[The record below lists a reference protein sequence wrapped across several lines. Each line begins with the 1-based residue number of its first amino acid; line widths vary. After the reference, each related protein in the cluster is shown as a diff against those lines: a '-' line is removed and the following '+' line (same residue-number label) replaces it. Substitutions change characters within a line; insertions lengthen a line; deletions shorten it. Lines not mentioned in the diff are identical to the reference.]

1 MDEHRNSDD
10 GLHCI
15 SACFLL
21 ISCDTFSDKTND
33 TLSSFFYHLLVSSLF
48 ISLSGDSGVQKRIS
62 HRIIHC
68 KQKKKKKK
76 KREFWGPDRKLVK
89 LFPHSTDL

>member
-21 ISCDTFSDKTND
+21 ISCDTFSDQTND
-33 TLSSFFYHLLVSSLF
+33 TLSSFFYHLLVSSLS
-48 ISLSGDSGVQKRIS
+48 ISLSGDSGVQKRIL

-68 KQKKKKKK
+68 KQKKKK

>member
-21 ISCDTFSDKTND
+21 ISCDTFSDQTND
-33 TLSSFFYHLLVSSLF
+33 TLSSFFIIFWFRL
-48 ISLSGDSGVQKRIS
+48 SLSLSVGILVYKKRIS

-89 LFPHSTDL
+89 HFPHSTDL

>member
-21 ISCDTFSDKTND
+21 ISCDTFSDQTND
-33 TLSSFFYHLLVSSLF
+33 TLSSFFYHLLVSSLS
-48 ISLSGDSGVQKRIS
+48 ISLSGDSGVKKRIS

-68 KQKKKKKK
+68 KQKKKKK

>member
-21 ISCDTFSDKTND
+21 ISCDTFSDQTND
-33 TLSSFFYHLLVSSLF
+33 TLSSFFIIFWFLLSL
-48 ISLSGDSGVQKRIS
+48 SLSGDSGVQKRIAS
-62 HRIIHC
+62 HHSL
-68 KQKKKKKK
+68 QT
-76 KREFWGPDRKLVK
+76 EEEEETGVLGTGPKTCET
-89 LFPHSTDL
+89 FPA